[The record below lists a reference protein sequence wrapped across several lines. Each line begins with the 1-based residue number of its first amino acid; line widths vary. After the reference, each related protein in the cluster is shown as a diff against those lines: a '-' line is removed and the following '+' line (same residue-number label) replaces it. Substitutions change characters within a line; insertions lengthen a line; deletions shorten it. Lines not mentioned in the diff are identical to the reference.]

1 MVENHTS
8 EVVHIIGG
16 TVAVLA
22 AVMVGLIII
31 ANYIG

>member
-1 MVENHTS
+1 MTENHTTD
-8 EVVHIIGG
+8 VVHIIGS